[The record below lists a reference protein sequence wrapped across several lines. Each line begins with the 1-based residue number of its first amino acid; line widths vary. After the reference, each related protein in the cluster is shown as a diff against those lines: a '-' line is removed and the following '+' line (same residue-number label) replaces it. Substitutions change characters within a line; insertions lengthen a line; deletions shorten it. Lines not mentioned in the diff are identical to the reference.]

1 MFIVLQLPFIFPDG
15 GRSLEGSHMS
25 LYTKINGIY
34 YVTDVGFGDL
44 PLHAIPITNVSQP
57 TVISDINGEFRA
69 ILDTEDHYY
78 VQKLKTTNGL
88 RCTMHY

>member
-1 MFIVLQLPFIFPDG
+1 
-15 GRSLEGSHMS
+15 MS

-78 VQKLKTTNGL
+78 VQNLKQRMGYVVP
-88 RCTMHY
+88 CTIKTSIHS